1 MAMMM
6 GRQRVGALDLGT
18 AKTVAVVGEVHDD
31 GPMIVLGLGV
41 TMTEG
46 VVRGAVSDLDM
57 AAAAMEQAV
66 REAEKSAGIPMP
78 PVFINVSG
86 GHIRSEEGY
95 AADTISGDPPDIKTS
110 DIERLIQKIRNLPV
124 PPEEDMIHLIPNEY
138 ALDGISGVHAPLGM
152 AARHLELKA
161 CRIFA
166 QHAPLQNLVRSA
178 DRAAIEVAGL
188 MVQSLAAGEAV
199 LTDTEKQEGVL
210 LLDLGEGTSDL
221 AFYGHGAVLHASVVP
236 IGGYYFTR
244 DIALGLQISR
254 NDADEIKK
262 EHGTLLRNPTEK
274 PAAIHLPVLSGQ
286 ETRRISTSTVA
297 DIMDARMQELCS
309 RIKRNL
315 AHVDMSDLIPRSLVI
330 TGGGAAMKG
339 ISEYLTREFRLPVR
353 LGIPLAAE
361 QLPERLQ
368 NGDAAAAVGL
378 LRYGLRQSL
387 ALPVKKIETNT
398 GHSPTQTNILRG
410 IRRTLQDFFR

>member
-1 MAMMM
+1 MTMS
-6 GRQRVGALDLGT
+6 RRRVGALDLGT
-18 AKTVAVVGEVHDD
+18 AKTLAVIGEVYDD
-31 GPMIVLGLGV
+31 GPVIVLGVGLAE
-41 TMTEG
+41 TEG
-46 VVRGAVSDLDM
+46 VVRGAVSDLDL
-57 AAAAMEQAV
+57 AAATMGQAV

-78 PVFINVSG
+78 PVFLNVTG

-95 AADTISGDPPDIKTS
+95 AADTISGDPPDIKMS

-138 ALDGISGVHAPLGM
+138 ALDGISGVHTPLGM
-152 AARHLELKA
+152 AARRLELKA

-166 QHAPLQNLVRSA
+166 QHAPLQNLIRSA
-178 DRAAIEVAGL
+178 DRAAVEVAGL

-199 LTDTEKQEGVL
+199 LTEAEKQEGVL

-254 NDADEIKK
+254 SEAEQVKK
-262 EHGTLLRNPTEK
+262 EHGTLLRSPADK
-274 PAAIHLPVLSGQ
+274 PSAIHLPVLGGQ
-286 ETRRISTSTVA
+286 ETRRISSSTVA
-297 DIMDARMQELCS
+297 DILEARMQELCS
-309 RIKRNL
+309 RLKRNL
-315 AHVDMSDLIPRSLVI
+315 AQVDMSDLIPRGLVI
-330 TGGGAAMKG
+330 TGGGATLNG
-339 ISEYLTREFRLPVR
+339 IDKYLTREFRLPVR
-353 LGIPLAAE
+353 LGRPNYME

-368 NGDAAAAVGL
+368 GEDAAAVVGL
-378 LRYGLRQSL
+378 LRYGIRQIISL
-387 ALPVKKIETNT
+387 PAKQKEAEAVRNPSEV
-398 GHSPTQTNILRG
+398 NILRG